1 MKNINKFHQEKL
13 IKHINDKTIIKTNIK
28 SLILLSIILILL
40 LLAFS
45 GCSLK
50 MDNQNSSNLNGKD
63 VTSIDVSE
71 FVGQPMSVAVEKFG
85 EYSDSYDKIGNPICK
100 FSDGLVMTKANNL
113 ISSIT
118 VDYSEISSKTKYS
131 YKGIN
136 GNSTKNDVIKI
147 LGEPQKLRFT
157 TDSYSRYPIDNNEFS
172 VTYSEDELVMRF
184 TLEIDR

>member
-1 MKNINKFHQEKL
+1 MK
-13 IKHINDKTIIKTNIK
+13 KT
-28 SLILLSIILILL
+28 
-40 LLAFS
+40 
-45 GCSLK
+45 
-50 MDNQNSSNLNGKD
+50 

-71 FVGQPMSVAVEKFG
+71 FIGQPISVAVEKFG
-85 EYSDSYDKIGNPICK
+85 EYDDVYNSIGNPICK
-100 FSDGLVMTKANNL
+100 FSDGLVMTTKANDL
-113 ISSIT
+113 IDSIT

-136 GNSTKNDVIKI
+136 GNSTKSDVIKI
-147 LGEPQKLRFT
+147 LGEPKKLRFT

>member
-1 MKNINKFHQEKL
+1 MKNFNKFYQERL
-13 IKHINDKTIIKTNIK
+13 IKNMFKKTIIKPNIK
-28 SLILLSIILILL
+28 LFIICSTILTILL
-40 LLAFS
+40 LVSS

-50 MDNQNSSNLNGKD
+50 STAQDSSNISEKT

-71 FVGQPMSVAVEKFG
+71 FIGQPISIAVEKFG
-85 EYSDSYDKIGNPICK
+85 EYDDLYNRIGNPICK
-100 FSDGLVMTKANNL
+100 FSDGLVMTKANDL

-147 LGEPQKLRFT
+147 LGEPQKL
-157 TDSYSRYPIDNNEFS
+157 
-172 VTYSEDELVMRF
+172 
-184 TLEIDR
+184 

>member
-1 MKNINKFHQEKL
+1 MGV
-13 IKHINDKTIIKTNIK
+13 
-28 SLILLSIILILL
+28 SLVSSFSGAASQNMACFVAGTLVLTTAG
-40 LLAFS
+40 LLAIEKINPGDKVIS
-45 GCSLK
+45 TDPDTLETSEK
-50 MDNQNSSNLNGKD
+50 T

-71 FVGQPMSVAVEKFG
+71 FIGQPISVAVEKFG
-85 EYSDSYDKIGNPICK
+85 EYDDVYNSIGNPICK

-147 LGEPQKLRFT
+147 LGEPKKLRFT

-184 TLEIDR
+184 TLKMDR